1 MASERKP
8 QKMLRLGELLLAHQ
22 FVTPSQLEN
31 ARKLQGQQGNKLGSA
46 LVDLGYLS
54 VDDLVKG
61 LELQS
66 GMEGINLF
74 KVDIPLAV
82 LRLLPFEKMKKHQIL
97 PIAAGDRKVSMAMV
111 NPADIKAL
119 QEIQF
124 ILGQSIRPLI
134 APAFQMEA
142 AFRLLEK
149 AGDRP
154 GQPLAGAEIAQ
165 ACKKKVHLETFPDIT
180 TLCGELVIKKASDL
194 LLVAGVPPSL
204 KLNGE
209 IVRLAMPILTPEAV
223 KDYAQEMMTDV
234 QWEQYLQTKE
244 ADFSIFMPEW
254 GRFRINAYRQRKS
267 VSLSIRH
274 IVEDIPSLETLGLPA
289 SFEEFR
295 NNFV

>member
-1 MASERKP
+1 
-8 QKMLRLGELLLAHQ
+8 
-22 FVTPSQLEN
+22 
-31 ARKLQGQQGNKLGSA
+31 
-46 LVDLGYLS
+46 
-54 VDDLVKG
+54 
-61 LELQS
+61 
-66 GMEGINLF
+66 
-74 KVDIPLAV
+74 
-82 LRLLPFEKMKKHQIL
+82 
-97 PIAAGDRKVSMAMV
+97 MAMV

-289 SFEEFR
+289 SFEEFALKTQA
-295 NNFV
+295 